1 MRWLCETRQGR
12 QLRQQLERS
21 LWSKRRAGRSI
32 ETLLLSAISLPAS
45 FDPPVSISILAL
57 TDQCSSSS
65 CGQEPLQTSPL
76 CLIDHAPSFIGPRQP
91 CETHF
96 PGPASRS
103 SSPRLS
109 AFILVITLN
118 NVLRAFSS
126 FLVPFLAFR
135 EFGQS
140 RSCFHNDTRS
150 GMPLAIGAFF
160 MIWEGCLCFQMIPRE
175 HDYRRF
181 IYSPFLQTFWFSLL
195 LWLFGFHFFLAG
207 SKDIALYLNH
217 TFMLD

>member
-45 FDPPVSISILAL
+45 FDPPVTISILTL

-76 CLIDHAPSFIGPRQP
+76 CLIDHAPSFIGPRKP
-91 CETHF
+91 CDTQF

-109 AFILVITLN
+109 AIILVITLN

-126 FLVPFLAFR
+126 FSVPFLAFR

-160 MIWEGCLCFQMIPRE
+160 
-175 HDYRRF
+175 
-181 IYSPFLQTFWFSLL
+181 FL
-195 LWLFGFHFFLAG
+195 
-207 SKDIALYLNH
+207 I
-217 TFMLD
+217 

>member
-1 MRWLCETRQGR
+1 MYKLSESAHQVQHVRRRPRKMRWLCETRQGR

-32 ETLLLSAISLPAS
+32 ETLLPSAISLPAS
-45 FDPPVSISILAL
+45 FDPPVAISILTL

-76 CLIDHAPSFIGPRQP
+76 CLIDHAPSFIGPRKP
-91 CETHF
+91 CDTQF

-109 AFILVITLN
+109 AIILVITLN

-140 RSCFHNDTRS
+140 RSCFHNDTQT
-150 GMPLAIGAFF
+150 GMPSAIGAF
-160 MIWEGCLCFQMIPRE
+160 
-175 HDYRRF
+175 
-181 IYSPFLQTFWFSLL
+181 
-195 LWLFGFHFFLAG
+195 
-207 SKDIALYLNH
+207 
-217 TFMLD
+217 